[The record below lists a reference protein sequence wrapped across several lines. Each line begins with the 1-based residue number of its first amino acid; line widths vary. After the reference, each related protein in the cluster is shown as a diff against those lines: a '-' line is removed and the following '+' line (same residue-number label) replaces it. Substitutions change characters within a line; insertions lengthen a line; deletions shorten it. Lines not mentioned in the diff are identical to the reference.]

1 MNALKKLLSPTR
13 LVAWLMLTLLPALAQ
28 AHPGHG
34 LGPVGHDLQHAAW
47 NFLGMVMLA
56 ALMLALPKL
65 PVAAVKKA
73 VMKVFQRDGRGRQ

>member
-1 MNALKKLLSPTR
+1 MNALKKLLRPTR
-13 LVAWLMLTLLPALAQ
+13 LVAWLMLTLLPALVQ

-56 ALMLALPKL
+56 ALILVLQKM

-73 VMKVFQRDGRGRQ
+73 VRNFFQRDGRGRQ